1 MQCNW
6 LAEIPSNKFGRK
18 VVQEIRQH
26 ILANTIA
33 KRAPEQMKSFAV
45 LHYWETEAPLQKPT
59 KAF

>member
-1 MQCNW
+1 
-6 LAEIPSNKFGRK
+6 LAKIPSNKFGRK

-45 LHYWETEAPLQKPT
+45 LHC
-59 KAF
+59 